1 MTPLL
6 KTTFCGIEF
15 KNPLILPS
23 GIITEIPAHKKAEDA
38 GAGGVTLKSFTVQPR
53 EGHPLPRIIKYDHG
67 FLNSVGLRNV
77 GIEKG
82 PDAVREYLTK
92 ASVPTIVSL
101 FATNV
106 KEFVQLVETFAPLNP
121 PMIELNLSCPN
132 VEDEFGKPTGN
143 EVESAARVVREAK
156 KIVRNIP
163 LIAKLSPN
171 IPTIVDIAKTCEAEG
186 VNGLSAINTVGPGMV
201 IDIKTKKPVLG
212 HLKGGVSGPG
222 IFPIA
227 VAKIYDLY
235 ETVKIPILGIGG
247 VTSWQNTVEL
257 MMAGASLV
265 GVGSA
270 VYSKGYGV
278 FEEIKEGMIKYME
291 ENGVKHI
298 NEIVGIAH
306 HE

>member
-1 MTPLL
+1 MTSLL
-6 KTTFCGIEF
+6 NTTFCGVEF
-15 KNPLILPS
+15 ENPLILPS

-53 EGHPLPRIIKYDHG
+53 EGHSLPRIIKYDHG
-67 FLNSVGLRNV
+67 FLNSVGLRNA

-82 PDAVREYLTK
+82 KEAVKEYFLH
-92 ASVPTIVSL
+92 ARVPTIVSV

-106 KEFVQLVETFAPLNP
+106 KDFVQLLETFAPLHP
-121 PMIELNLSCPN
+121 AMIELNLSCPN
-132 VEDEFGKPTGN
+132 VEDEFGKPTGD

-171 IPTIVDIAKTCEAEG
+171 LPTIVDIAKTCEAEG
-186 VNGLSAINTVGPGMV
+186 INGLSAINTVGPGMV

-235 ETVKIPILGIGG
+235 EAVKVPILGMGG
-247 VTSWQNTVEL
+247 VTSWQNAVEI

-278 FEEIKEGMIKYME
+278 FEEIKAGMIKYME
-291 ENGVKHI
+291 ENGVGSVQ
-298 NEIVGIAH
+298 EMVGIAH
-306 HE
+306 QR